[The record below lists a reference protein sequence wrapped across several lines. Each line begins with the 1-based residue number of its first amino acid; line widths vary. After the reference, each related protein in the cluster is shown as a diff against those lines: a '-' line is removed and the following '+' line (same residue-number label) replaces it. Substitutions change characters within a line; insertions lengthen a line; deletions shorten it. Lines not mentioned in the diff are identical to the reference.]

1 MGAGVQHHTSICM
14 DDKGELCCHNP
25 KFERW
30 VREYNTS
37 IRVDDKGE
45 PLLSL
50 VKVRTVGARVQHKH
64 PRG

>member
-1 MGAGVQHHTSICM
+1 M

-50 VKVRTVGARVQHKH
+50 VKVRTVGARVQRKH